1 MRTVRFERG
10 TLLLE
15 DFPAEDIPPGFVLD
29 PRVNLWRAPAI
40 RYHDVVLDL
49 HRRKVPYDD
58 QARAYG
64 VLDRAYASEHA
75 PRDYQAEAV
84 HAWRSAGRRGLVVL
98 PTGAGKSFVAQL
110 CIADANR
117 NTLVVAPTLDL
128 VGQWYDGLT
137 RAFGEPVGILGGGV
151 HEVHPITV
159 STYDSAWM
167 HAERYGARFGLVI
180 YDEVHHLPGPTYAQS
195 ATCCIA
201 PFRLGLSATPERED
215 GSESLLD
222 QLVGPIVYRREIGDL
237 AGEFLAEYRTEVLT
251 VHLSETD
258 RAAYDAARLEYR
270 EFVES
275 RGIRMGG
282 KGGWSHFLRESSRSR
297 EGRSAF
303 RAWRR
308 SRSLLQGA
316 PAKLRLLAELLRKHR
331 DGRVIVFT
339 NDNATVY
346 AISQLLLV
354 PAITHQ
360 TDLKER
366 RALLAAFAEG
376 TLPVLVTS
384 RVLNEGVDI
393 PAADVAIVLSGTSTV
408 REHVQRLGR
417 ILRRRE
423 GKQATLYELVVEQT
437 VEERTSERRRSH
449 DAYRT

>member
-1 MRTVRFERG
+1 MRTLQFDRG
-10 TLLLE
+10 TLLL
-15 DFPAEDIPPGFVLD
+15 DGFPAEDVPPGFVLD

-40 RYHDVVLDL
+40 RYHDVALDL
-49 HRRKVPYDD
+49 HKRRIPYEDE
-58 QARAYG
+58 ARDYAL
-64 VLDRAYASEHA
+64 LDRPHRSEHQ

-84 HAWRSAGRRGLVVL
+84 QAWRGAGRRGLIVL

-110 CIADANR
+110 CIAEANR
-117 NTLVVAPTLDL
+117 STLVVAPTLDL
-128 VGQWYDGLT
+128 VGQWYDGLV

-151 HEVHPITV
+151 HEVHAITV

-167 HAERYGARFGLVI
+167 HAETYGNRFGLVI
-180 YDEVHHLPGPTYAQS
+180 YDECHHLPGPTYSQS
-195 ATCCIA
+195 ATCSIA

-215 GSESLLD
+215 GAETSLDELI
-222 QLVGPIVYRREIGDL
+222 GPIVYRREIGDL
-237 AGEFLAEYRTEVLT
+237 AGEFLAEYRTEVIS
-251 VHLSETD
+251 VHLSDAD
-258 RAAYDAARLEYR
+258 RMAYEAARQEYR

-282 KGGWSHFLRESSRSR
+282 KGGWNHFLRESSRSR

-316 PAKLRLLAELLRKHR
+316 PAKLRMLAELLRKHR

-346 AISQLLLV
+346 AISEQLLL

-366 RALLAAFAEG
+366 RALLAAFADG
-376 TLPVLVTS
+376 SLPVLVTS

-393 PAADVAIVLSGTSTV
+393 PAADVAVVLSGTSTV

-423 GKQATLYELVVEQT
+423 GKQAVLYELVVAST